1 MSTEESDYIS
11 DPVFPISPARSYL
24 SRMTETQDNWIED
37 DLDDVKVVARPGEQK
52 SSHHSAH
59 ASVSSYSWNVFRY
72 IGDYIHAGAVCLVC
86 WILIANRNCRGLSF
100 KTQLFY
106 LLIFV
111 TRYLDMFSTTSPH
124 STYLLVFKLFYIASA
139 FGIVLT
145 MRLWKATIETNKDTC
160 SIAFVVVPCLLV
172 ALISSRTSSHSSGFV
187 NYCWTFSELMEG
199 FAMLPQY
206 IFTYR
211 QEEENKRSDYKIFI
225 YILLIGTYRVLYAV
239 NWIYKKI
246 MLGSAYHDFVSWI
259 GGIIEIALFADFIL
273 NRSFLKIIV
282 LGIDSRIN
290 VISKSIE
297 MRVVPHNASAEDEID
312 AEIFGQ
318 EAIRKRKNQPS
329 QDDDDEAMLMI

>member
-1 MSTEESDYIS
+1 MAESN
-11 DPVFPISPARSYL
+11 DPLF
-24 SRMTETQDNWIED
+24 ED
-37 DLDDVKVVARPGEQK
+37 ESGVARPHVE
-52 SSHHSAH
+52 HHTAAH
-59 ASVSSYSWNVFRY
+59 ASVASYSWNVFRY

-86 WILIANRNCRGLSF
+86 WILIANQNCRGLSF

-111 TRYLDMFSTTSPH
+111 TRYLDLFLSSSSPH
-124 STYLLVFKLFYIASA
+124 STYLIVFKLFYIISA
-139 FGIVLT
+139 FGIVIT

-160 SIAFVVVPCLLV
+160 SIFFVLVPCLTV
-172 ALISSRTSSHSSGFV
+172 AIISAKAHSFID
-187 NYCWTFSELMEG
+187 YCWTFSELMEG

-211 QEEENKRSDYKIFI
+211 QEEENKRSDKKIFI
-225 YILLIGTYRVLYAV
+225 YIVLIGTYRVLYAV

-246 MLGSAYHDFVSWI
+246 MLGSAYHDAVSWI

-273 NRSFLKIIV
+273 NRSFLKFIV
-282 LGIDSRIN
+282 LGIDTKIN

-312 AEIFGQ
+312 EEIFGQ
-318 EAIRKRKNQPS
+318 DAIRKRKNQPGGGANN
-329 QDDDDEAMLMI
+329 DDDEAMLMI